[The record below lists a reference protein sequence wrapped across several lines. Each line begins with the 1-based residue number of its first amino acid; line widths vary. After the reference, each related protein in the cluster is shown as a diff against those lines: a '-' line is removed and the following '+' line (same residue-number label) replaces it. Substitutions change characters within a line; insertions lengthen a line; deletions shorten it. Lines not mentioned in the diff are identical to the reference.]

1 MARDWHLQRQI
12 YNLWKYIVVD
22 EEPLLYSVFDTLKWA
37 NYISPRG
44 NPPHGERPRVYIV
57 ELINRNIRANGSEYD
72 VGLAVGT
79 IILVALEE
87 SLGACCIGPHR

>member
-1 MARDWHLQRQI
+1 M
-12 YNLWKYIVVD
+12 
-22 EEPLLYSVFDTLKWA
+22 FDTLKWA

-87 SLGACCIGPHR
+87 SLGACCIGPIDSAKLMLILDVLSGLWNCFSSGFGLSK